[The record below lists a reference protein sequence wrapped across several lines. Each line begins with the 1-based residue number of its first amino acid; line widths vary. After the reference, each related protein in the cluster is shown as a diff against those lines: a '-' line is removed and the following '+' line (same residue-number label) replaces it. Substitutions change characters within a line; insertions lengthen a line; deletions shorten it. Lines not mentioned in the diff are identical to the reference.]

1 MNNLSRRSLIRGAAV
16 LPAAGLG
23 LVSTADASSSS
34 KPKFDEIYDV
44 VIIGSGFSGLAAALA
59 AREAGASAAV
69 FEKIAFVGGNS
80 SLSGGMFA
88 VPGSSVQKEQGIK
101 DSPEAL
107 MADMERIGLGLG
119 DPQHIRFVCEHAAET
134 VEWTRSYIG
143 VDWNPTLTGKGG
155 HSAERCLITRQGT
168 GQGIIVPAVKKLA
181 SLGVKPRTGCFMEKI
196 LRSPEGRVQG
206 VEIREG
212 YVFGKPAAGTVKRIG
227 ARRAVVLACGGF
239 GADVK
244 YRQKLD
250 PKLGAQ
256 FLTTNQPGATSESW
270 REVSRIGA
278 RIIQADWIQCLP
290 SCSPL
295 EKGMGKA
302 THFASISDSLFG
314 FWLSSLTGER
324 FVNEFGDRKVC
335 TDAILTVINKGG
347 HALAFSDSDGVAHL
361 EKLRPGLF
369 DQMIA
374 EKTVVKYD
382 DAEALAK
389 AYKMD
394 PEALKKTIAQYN
406 DDLAKQSDPKF
417 GRRFD
422 RSAKPIGS
430 GPYFVSEMS
439 PKVHHCMGGVA
450 TAVDTAVLDVMTDK
464 PIPGLFA
471 AGEFVG
477 GIHGAVR
484 IGACAVM
491 DCLVNGREAGRMAAQ
506 SKAWF

>member
-69 FEKIAFVGGNS
+69 FEKMAFVGGNS

-134 VEWTRSYIG
+134 FEWTRSYIG

-256 FLTTNQPGATSESW
+256 FLTTNQPGAT
-270 REVSRIGA
+270 
-278 RIIQADWIQCLP
+278 
-290 SCSPL
+290 
-295 EKGMGKA
+295 
-302 THFASISDSLFG
+302 
-314 FWLSSLTGER
+314 
-324 FVNEFGDRKVC
+324 
-335 TDAILTVINKGG
+335 
-347 HALAFSDSDGVAHL
+347 
-361 EKLRPGLF
+361 
-369 DQMIA
+369 
-374 EKTVVKYD
+374 
-382 DAEALAK
+382 
-389 AYKMD
+389 
-394 PEALKKTIAQYN
+394 
-406 DDLAKQSDPKF
+406 
-417 GRRFD
+417 
-422 RSAKPIGS
+422 
-430 GPYFVSEMS
+430 
-439 PKVHHCMGGVA
+439 
-450 TAVDTAVLDVMTDK
+450 
-464 PIPGLFA
+464 
-471 AGEFVG
+471 
-477 GIHGAVR
+477 
-484 IGACAVM
+484 
-491 DCLVNGREAGRMAAQ
+491 
-506 SKAWF
+506 

>member
-23 LVSTADASSSS
+23 LVSTADASSSP

-69 FEKIAFVGGNS
+69 FEKMAFVGGNS

-134 VEWTRSYIG
+134 FEWTRSYIG

-256 FLTTNQPGATSESW
+256 FLTTNQPGATSES
-270 REVSRIGA
+270 
-278 RIIQADWIQCLP
+278 CLP
-290 SCSPL
+290 HWRARHSGRL
-295 EKGMGKA
+295 
-302 THFASISDSLFG
+302 DSVPAVV
-314 FWLSSLTGER
+314 LTARKRHGES
-324 FVNEFGDRKVC
+324 
-335 TDAILTVINKGG
+335 
-347 HALAFSDSDGVAHL
+347 HALCLYFRLALRLLAF
-361 EKLRPGLF
+361 EPYRRTLR
-369 DQMIA
+369 Q
-374 EKTVVKYD
+374 
-382 DAEALAK
+382 
-389 AYKMD
+389 
-394 PEALKKTIAQYN
+394 
-406 DDLAKQSDPKF
+406 
-417 GRRFD
+417 
-422 RSAKPIGS
+422 
-430 GPYFVSEMS
+430 
-439 PKVHHCMGGVA
+439 
-450 TAVDTAVLDVMTDK
+450 
-464 PIPGLFA
+464 
-471 AGEFVG
+471 
-477 GIHGAVR
+477 
-484 IGACAVM
+484 
-491 DCLVNGREAGRMAAQ
+491 
-506 SKAWF
+506 

>member
-23 LVSTADASSSS
+23 LVSTADASSSP

-69 FEKIAFVGGNS
+69 FEKMAFVGGNS

-134 VEWTRSYIG
+134 FEWTRSYIG

-239 GADVK
+239 GADVRSSPPSWAPSFSPRTSPAPRRK
-244 YRQKLD
+244 A
-250 PKLGAQ
+250 GAK
-256 FLTTNQPGATSESW
+256 
-270 REVSRIGA
+270 
-278 RIIQADWIQCLP
+278 
-290 SCSPL
+290 SP
-295 EKGMGKA
+295 
-302 THFASISDSLFG
+302 
-314 FWLSSLTGER
+314 
-324 FVNEFGDRKVC
+324 
-335 TDAILTVINKGG
+335 
-347 HALAFSDSDGVAHL
+347 ALARASF
-361 EKLRPGLF
+361 R
-369 DQMIA
+369 
-374 EKTVVKYD
+374 
-382 DAEALAK
+382 
-389 AYKMD
+389 
-394 PEALKKTIAQYN
+394 
-406 DDLAKQSDPKF
+406 
-417 GRRFD
+417 
-422 RSAKPIGS
+422 PIGFSACRRAHRSKKAWGKPRTLPLFPARSSAS
-430 GPYFVSEMS
+430 GFRALPENASSMNS
-439 PKVHHCMGGVA
+439 A
-450 TAVDTAVLDVMTDK
+450 TAKSARMPFSPSSIKEDTRL
-464 PIPGLFA
+464 
-471 AGEFVG
+471 
-477 GIHGAVR
+477 H
-484 IGACAVM
+484 
-491 DCLVNGREAGRMAAQ
+491 
-506 SKAWF
+506 

>member
-1 MNNLSRRSLIRGAAV
+1 M
-16 LPAAGLG
+16 
-23 LVSTADASSSS
+23 
-34 KPKFDEIYDV
+34 
-44 VIIGSGFSGLAAALA
+44 
-59 AREAGASAAV
+59 
-69 FEKIAFVGGNS
+69 AFVGGNS

-134 VEWTRSYIG
+134 FEWTRSYIG

-256 FLTTNQPGATSESW
+256 FLT
-270 REVSRIGA
+270 
-278 RIIQADWIQCLP
+278 L
-290 SCSPL
+290 
-295 EKGMGKA
+295 
-302 THFASISDSLFG
+302 
-314 FWLSSLTGER
+314 
-324 FVNEFGDRKVC
+324 
-335 TDAILTVINKGG
+335 
-347 HALAFSDSDGVAHL
+347 ALSDSDGVAHL

-374 EKTVVKYD
+374 EKTVVKYE

-389 AYKMD
+389 AYKMV
-394 PEALKKTIAQYN
+394 PEVLKKTIAQYN

-430 GPYFVSEMS
+430 GPYYVSEMS

>member
-16 LPAAGLG
+16 LPATGLG

-69 FEKIAFVGGNS
+69 FEKMAFVGGNS

-134 VEWTRSYIG
+134 FEWTRSYIG

-212 YVFGKPAAGTVKRIG
+212 YVFGKPAAGSVKRIG

-239 GADVK
+239 AVYTAEPEFDSRFRRLCTVLLLASAIAVALLHVWRKHLALRDWLARFAVLVFAVLLFERYPLAHLRCNIDYGVWGILLILCLSYAESRWSRALVVLLWGALFYSSLGMPDWGSIRGTAAAALLLLLYNGERSRK
-244 YRQKLD
+244 PH
-250 PKLGAQ
+250 PKLNKAFYAAYPLHLVVIWAMVIAAEGP
-256 FLTTNQPGATSESW
+256 LTQ
-270 REVSRIGA
+270 
-278 RIIQADWIQCLP
+278 L
-290 SCSPL
+290 
-295 EKGMGKA
+295 
-302 THFASISDSLFG
+302 
-314 FWLSSLTGER
+314 
-324 FVNEFGDRKVC
+324 
-335 TDAILTVINKGG
+335 
-347 HALAFSDSDGVAHL
+347 
-361 EKLRPGLF
+361 KLL
-369 DQMIA
+369 
-374 EKTVVKYD
+374 KYY
-382 DAEALAK
+382 L
-389 AYKMD
+389 
-394 PEALKKTIAQYN
+394 
-406 DDLAKQSDPKF
+406 
-417 GRRFD
+417 
-422 RSAKPIGS
+422 
-430 GPYFVSEMS
+430 
-439 PKVHHCMGGVA
+439 
-450 TAVDTAVLDVMTDK
+450 
-464 PIPGLFA
+464 
-471 AGEFVG
+471 
-477 GIHGAVR
+477 
-484 IGACAVM
+484 
-491 DCLVNGREAGRMAAQ
+491 
-506 SKAWF
+506 